1 MKPFVV
7 LLCALFAAN
16 LMLAQTPPAPAQ
28 KKGAA
33 KEAAKKEDEIGK
45 IEGTELARPN
55 GKFLGLTLQEGKYK
69 VTFYNEKKK
78 PMKVDVLRA
87 TARWPNMH
95 GPGNNRTVLN
105 VAGDGTFLLGQQFVR
120 GPYAFKLILSLIKS
134 EDGTEA
140 ETYSV
145 DFRG

>member
-1 MKPFVV
+1 MKPVLV

-16 LMLAQTPPAPAQ
+16 FLLAQNPPRPAQ
-28 KKGAA
+28 QKGAA
-33 KEAAKKEDEIGK
+33 KKAEKAEEEVPK
-45 IEGTELARPN
+45 IEGTQLARPN

-69 VTFYNEKKK
+69 VAFYDEKKK
-78 PMKVDVLRA
+78 PAKVDVLRA
-87 TARWPNMH
+87 TARWPNLH

-105 VAGDGTFLLGQQFVR
+105 VAGDGTYLLGQQFVR
-120 GPYAFKLILSLIKS
+120 GPYTFKLILSLIKS

-140 ETYSV
+140 ETYTV

>member
-1 MKPFVV
+1 MKPLLV
-7 LLCALFAAN
+7 LLCAVFAGVSLFAQPA
-16 LMLAQTPPAPAQ
+16 PPAKKAGPA
-28 KKGAA
+28 KAVEKA
-33 KEAAKKEDEIGK
+33 EDEIGK
-45 IEGTELARPN
+45 IEGMEIARPN
-55 GKFLGLTLQEGKYK
+55 GTFLGLTLAEGKYK
-69 VTFYNEKKK
+69 VTFYNAKKK

-105 VAGDGTFLLGQQFVR
+105 VAGDGTFLLGAQFVR
-120 GPYAFKLILSLIKS
+120 GPYAFKLIISLIKS

-140 ETYSV
+140 ETHTV